1 MSSNDQTRLRGSAS
15 RRSGP
20 YLLGQIPDEVL
31 MNIARQI
38 VHRKGIGVGDLTG
51 DDFGTIFAE
60 AIGGTHRS
68 RPLGVA
74 DVAWD
79 GCAWSVKTVKINR
92 PFTARRLK
100 LISGRNS
107 PDYSWGISNPRADIA
122 ATGRAV
128 LSIWNARIN
137 EALDEYN
144 ELRVVVFARNM
155 ETREFTI
162 FEEEA
167 RQFIP
172 TDYEWRLNANRNMEG
187 FDRTD
192 GTRQFTWQFSG
203 SQFSVYRQVPGSAR
217 RFSIVPNVPM
227 VSVSDVLAAVRFNP
241 DTWVHIH
248 G

>member
-1 MSSNDQTRLRGSAS
+1 MNDPTRLRGSAS

-31 MNIARQI
+31 VSIGRQL
-38 VHRKGIGVGDLTG
+38 VHRLAVGVSDLTG

-60 AIGGTHRS
+60 AIGGTHRA

-74 DVAWD
+74 DVSWD
-79 GCAWSVKTVKINR
+79 GCAWSVKTVKDAR
-92 PFTARRLK
+92 PLTKQTVR

-107 PDYSWGISNPRADIA
+107 PDYSLGISDPRANLD

-128 LSIWNARIN
+128 LSVWNARVN
-137 EALDEYN
+137 EALDQYN
-144 ELRVVVFARNM
+144 ELRIVVLMRNM

-167 RQFIP
+167 RQFVP
-172 TDYEWRLNANRNMEG
+172 TDYAWRLNPRRNIVGHERS
-187 FDRTD
+187 DD
-192 GTRQFTWQFSG
+192 HHQFTWQPHG
-203 SQFSVYRQVPGSAR
+203 SQFTIHRPVPGSAR

-227 VSVSDVLAAVRFNP
+227 VSVSDILAAVSFRP
-241 DTWVHIH
+241 DWIRVH